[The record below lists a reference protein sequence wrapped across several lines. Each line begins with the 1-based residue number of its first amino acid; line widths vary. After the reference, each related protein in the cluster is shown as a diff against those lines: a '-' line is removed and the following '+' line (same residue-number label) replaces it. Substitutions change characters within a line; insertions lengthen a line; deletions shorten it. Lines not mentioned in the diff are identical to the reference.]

1 MRVRRESLSV
11 KKTWGLFGY
20 QHPPKTYVSRGLSL
34 FFHGFWRLMVFIAG
48 WSDRRW
54 NRIPGNLELWF
65 LLKPPRSSIAAGTPE
80 SRREGFLG
88 KTTVAV
94 NFHHFYFTLKTQPE
108 LPKIM
113 VFSYVFQVLQ
123 IAVFLI
129 FWSFSRHMK
138 ISLFSQSIWIV
149 QPKIIH
155 PDFSTHG
162 SCIWDSIGISRKGPP
177 ILWFS
182 DPTPNTIFS
191 GDWGGGPIRCWSISI
206 IIQLS
211 WVGCQNRCLDKQM
224 TLVLLGG
231 LIFKN

>member
-113 VFSYVFQVLQ
+113 VCSICFPGIFRLQ
-123 IAVFLI
+123 CFWF

-138 ISLFSQSIWIV
+138 ISLCSQSIWIV
-149 QPKIIH
+149 QPTIVH
-155 PDFSTHG
+155 PDFSTNG
-162 SCIWDSIGISRKGPP
+162 WCIWDSIGI
-177 ILWFS
+177 
-182 DPTPNTIFS
+182 
-191 GDWGGGPIRCWSISI
+191 CC
-206 IIQLS
+206 
-211 WVGCQNRCLDKQM
+211 VGCIKKYLEKASNSMNYRSYSEHIFFWRLGE
-224 TLVLLGG
+224 VL
-231 LIFKN
+231 

>member
-129 FWSFSRHMK
+129 FWSFSRDMK
-138 ISLFSQSIWIV
+138 ISPFSQSIWIV
-149 QPKIIH
+149 QPTIVH
-155 PDFSTHG
+155 PDFSTNG
-162 SCIWDSIGISRKGPP
+162 SCIWDSIGILLCGLYQKISRKGLQVYEFP
-177 ILWFS
+177 ILLRTHFFWRL
-182 DPTPNTIFS
+182 
-191 GDWGGGPIRCWSISI
+191 GE
-206 IIQLS
+206 
-211 WVGCQNRCLDKQM
+211 
-224 TLVLLGG
+224 VL
-231 LIFKN
+231 